1 MSWDVA
7 VEILEGR
14 SEYNSWEYAYIRDA
28 IRNNCS
34 KGSQKSELIYYKK
47 ARKYFLQH
55 SLLRAFC
62 VLFCEWKE
70 GTIIANDSHL
80 RGDTMLNIYFGDMPE
95 AVYNTSVYFNY
106 TYEDEWLT
114 SDFAKEVIKK
124 IDKSDVKGPHAV
136 ESPVLGVISPEKLS
150 GGTKTL
156 LLMANDPEKVF
167 NASTCGDN
175 CAPFILKL
183 AKKKDLTINLRHL
196 MDFGKKKFPVDVKVL
211 NTGDVVHSME
221 ELMPIAFQFV

>member
-1 MSWDVA
+1 
-7 VEILEGR
+7 
-14 SEYNSWEYAYIRDA
+14 
-28 IRNNCS
+28 
-34 KGSQKSELIYYKK
+34 
-47 ARKYFLQH
+47 
-55 SLLRAFC
+55 
-62 VLFCEWKE
+62 
-70 GTIIANDSHL
+70 
-80 RGDTMLNIYFGDMPE
+80 MLNIYFGDMPE

-124 IDKSDVKGPHAV
+124 IDKSNVLGPHAI
-136 ESPVLGVISPEKLS
+136 ESPVLGVIPPENLS

-183 AKKKDLTINLRHL
+183 
-196 MDFGKKKFPVDVKVL
+196 GKKKFPVDVKVL
-211 NTGDVVHSME
+211 NTGDVVHNME
-221 ELMPIAFQFV
+221 ELMPIAFEFV

>member
-1 MSWDVA
+1 M
-7 VEILEGR
+7 
-14 SEYNSWEYAYIRDA
+14 
-28 IRNNCS
+28 
-34 KGSQKSELIYYKK
+34 
-47 ARKYFLQH
+47 
-55 SLLRAFC
+55 
-62 VLFCEWKE
+62 FCEWKE
-70 GTIIANDSHL
+70 GTIIASDSHL

-95 AVYNTSVYFNY
+95 AVYNTAVYFNY

-124 IDKSDVKGPHAV
+124 IDKSNVLGPHAI
-136 ESPVLGVISPEKLS
+136 ESPVLGVIPPENLS

-211 NTGDVVHSME
+211 NTGDVVHNME
-221 ELMPIAFQFV
+221 ELMPIAFEFV

>member
-1 MSWDVA
+1 
-7 VEILEGR
+7 
-14 SEYNSWEYAYIRDA
+14 
-28 IRNNCS
+28 
-34 KGSQKSELIYYKK
+34 
-47 ARKYFLQH
+47 
-55 SLLRAFC
+55 
-62 VLFCEWKE
+62 
-70 GTIIANDSHL
+70 
-80 RGDTMLNIYFGDMPE
+80 MLNIYFGDMPE

-183 AKKKDLTINLRHL
+183 AEKEGLDHQPAASHGFRQEKIPGGCESPEYR
-196 MDFGKKKFPVDVKVL
+196 
-211 NTGDVVHSME
+211 
-221 ELMPIAFQFV
+221 

>member
-1 MSWDVA
+1 
-7 VEILEGR
+7 
-14 SEYNSWEYAYIRDA
+14 
-28 IRNNCS
+28 
-34 KGSQKSELIYYKK
+34 
-47 ARKYFLQH
+47 
-55 SLLRAFC
+55 
-62 VLFCEWKE
+62 
-70 GTIIANDSHL
+70 
-80 RGDTMLNIYFGDMPE
+80 MLNIYFGDMPE

-183 AKKKDLTINLRHL
+183 AKKEGPDDQPTSPDGFRKE
-196 MDFGKKKFPVDVKVL
+196 KVP
-211 NTGDVVHSME
+211 GGRESPEHR
-221 ELMPIAFQFV
+221 